1 MAAAA
6 QGLAALPAV
15 SRLNLAGLGPEGP
28 AASVCRNGAV
38 CLPLPALRPFP
49 ETPAG
54 VLRSAGSL
62 GPGRSEHP
70 VRPGDHGLE
79 RVTSQAHPGGW

>member
-1 MAAAA
+1 VAAAA
-6 QGLAALPAV
+6 QGLAAVPAA
-15 SRLNLAGLGPEGP
+15 SRLNLAGLGPEDP

-38 CLPLPALRPFP
+38 CLPLPALWPLP
-49 ETPAG
+49 ERPAG
-54 VLRSAGSL
+54 LLPSAGNL

-79 RVTSQAHPGGW
+79 RVTLQAHPGGW